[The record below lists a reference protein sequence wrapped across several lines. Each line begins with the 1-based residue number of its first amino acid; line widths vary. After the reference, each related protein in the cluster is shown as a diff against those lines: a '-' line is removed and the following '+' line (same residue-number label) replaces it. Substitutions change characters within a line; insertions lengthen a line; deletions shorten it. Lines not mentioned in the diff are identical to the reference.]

1 MITIEESIAG
11 VDRDGTV
18 VTDWVPA
25 SRAGLLGTMD
35 RVTLKVS
42 KACMVYAIVC
52 TDGSRYDLKHPYH
65 MVPDTEIRF
74 GAGVGE
80 V

>member
-11 VDRDGTV
+11 VERDGTV
-18 VTDWVPA
+18 VTDWVPV
-25 SRAGLLGTMD
+25 SRTGLLGAMEK
-35 RVTLKVS
+35 VTLRVS
-42 KACMVYAIVC
+42 KECQVHAVVC
-52 TDGSRYDLKHPYH
+52 TDGSRYDLKRPYH